1 MRAWVVRGGGSGE
14 FENYAL
20 ENDVAV
26 VGWPELGNLSGVS
39 TRSEMRQRVRQT
51 IRNISERAVANNA
64 GQLLRFAHVIERG
77 DLVVMPCKTTRS
89 LAFGRCGGPYDFRPN
104 NPPEIPHTRPVE
116 WIRTEV
122 PRHEID
128 QDLLH
133 SLGSLLTVFEVKRND
148 AAARLAKLLR
158 PGPNIES
165 VRSADGGNVTIEDD
179 DALIEDSAV
188 DVELL
193 AADGIET
200 HISRVFR
207 GHRLA
212 ELVEAVL
219 RAEGYVTRLS
229 PPGPDGGVD
238 VLVGSGPLGLEVPRI
253 AVQVKSGHGQVNA
266 PAMRDLQGA
275 AHNFGADTALFVSWG
290 GFNRAA
296 RKLATEQ
303 WFQLRIWDSGTLIEK
318 ITENYDRLPE
328 QLQAQLPL
336 KQVWTLAVEN
346 DE

>member
-1 MRAWVVRGGGSGE
+1 MRAWVVRGGSSGE

-26 VGWPELGNLSGVS
+26 VGWSELGDLSRVS
-39 TRSEMRQRVRQT
+39 TRNEIREIVRRAYQD
-51 IRNISERAVANNA
+51 IGEGAVANAA
-64 GQLLRFAHVIERG
+64 GQLLRFAHVIEQG

-89 LAFGRCGGPYDFRPN
+89 LAFGTCGGPYEFRPN
-104 NPPEIPHTRPVE
+104 NPPDIPHTRPVE

-122 PRHEID
+122 PRHAID

-148 AAARLAKLLR
+148 AATRLAKFLR
-158 PGPNIES
+158 LGPNIES
-165 VRSADGGNVTIEDD
+165 VPSADSGNTMIDD
-179 DALIEDSAV
+179 DDVLTKDSAV

-238 VLVGSGPLGLEVPRI
+238 VLVGSGPLGLDPPRI
-253 AVQVKSGHGQVNA
+253 AVQVKSGHGQVDA
-266 PAMRDLQGA
+266 PTMRNLQGA
-275 AHNFGADTALFVSWG
+275 ARNFGADTALFVAWG

-296 RKLATEQ
+296 RRLATDQ

-336 KQVWTLAVEN
+336 KQVWTLAVES

>member
-20 ENDVAV
+20 ESDVAV
-26 VGWPELGNLSGVS
+26 VGWSELGDLSGVA

-51 IRNISERAVANNA
+51 YQDMSERAVANNA

-89 LAFGRCGGPYDFRPN
+89 LAFGRCGGPYEFRPN

-122 PRHEID
+122 PRHAID

-148 AAARLAKLLR
+148 AATRLGKFLR
-158 PGPNIES
+158 PGADIES
-165 VRSADGGNVTIEDD
+165 VPSADGEKATIEDD
-179 DALIEDSAV
+179 DALVEESAV
-188 DVELL
+188 DIEQL
-193 AADGIET
+193 AADSIET
-200 HISRVFR
+200 HISRVFQ

-238 VLVGSGPLGLEVPRI
+238 VLVGSGPLGLEPPRI
-253 AVQVKSGHGQVNA
+253 VVQVKSGHGQVDA
-266 PAMRDLQGA
+266 PTMRNLQGA
-275 AHNFGADTALFVSWG
+275 ARNFGADTALFVSWG

-296 RKLATEQ
+296 HQLATDQ
-303 WFQLRIWDSGTLIEK
+303 WFQLRIWNSGTLIEK

-328 QLQAQLPL
+328 QFQAQLPL
-336 KQVWTLAVEN
+336 KQVWTLAVES